1 MNARRW
7 SPDIMEIGDRIAA
20 LTAAGAADL
29 NRYLDEVYGV
39 RAPVSAPV
47 RRELISDPLPP
58 APPTPTVFA
67 LRLDG
72 YEAASKLAVVRA
84 VRQLTGL
91 GLKEALDLV
100 GRFPCVVKE
109 GLDRDE
115 AERVK
120 DTLEAAGARMSLA

>member
-7 SPDIMEIGDRIAA
+7 SPDIVELGDRIAA

-47 RRELISDPLPP
+47 RREPISDPVPPPPP
-58 APPTPTVFA
+58 AATVFA
-67 LRLDG
+67 VRLDG
-72 YEAASKLAVVRA
+72 YEAASKLAIVRA

-100 GRFPCVVKE
+100 GRWPCVVKR

-115 AERVK
+115 AEEMQAV
-120 DTLEAAGARMSLA
+120 LEAAGARVFLF